1 MICMNWKRDW
11 SSVFFYRLLEKERHV
26 GNERESKTVNTFT
39 ISHDSPSKISRYDS
53 LYIVLH
59 QWWLWWKFIRPN
71 TCEYVLSWPHWDFFR
86 HTRRY
91 VIDFSFRTVR
101 MNPGYPSQVCEIWVA
116 VSTKN
121 GSQGS
126 SAVTMTI
133 RKQTIVQLFFC
144 LGSIHASSSKH
155 FFHLR
160 QCTSRPGYP
169 SHKFAK
175 SGSLWVPRTDP
186 KTNLQLPWR

>member
-1 MICMNWKRDW
+1 MNWKRDW
-11 SSVFFYRLLEKERHV
+11 SSVFFYCLLEKERHV
-26 GNERESKTVNTFT
+26 RNERESKTVNTFT

-59 QWWLWWKFIRPN
+59 QWWLWWKLIRPN
-71 TCEYVLSWPHWDFFR
+71 TCEYVLSWPHWNFFR

-101 MNPGYPSQVCEIWVA
+101 MNPGCPSQVCEIWVD

-126 SAVTMTI
+126 SAVTITI
-133 RKQTIVQLFFC
+133 RKQTIVQLFFLVDSCEQFEMKNLLRIFECDERNFSVVKKVRIRKC
-144 LGSIHASSSKH
+144 LA
-155 FFHLR
+155 
-160 QCTSRPGYP
+160 
-169 SHKFAK
+169 
-175 SGSLWVPRTDP
+175 
-186 KTNLQLPWR
+186 

>member
-1 MICMNWKRDW
+1 MKWYVWIENETGRVQLVGKGKAR
-11 SSVFFYRLLEKERHV
+11 RERTRIENRQHV
-26 GNERESKTVNTFT
+26 
-39 ISHDSPSKISRYDS
+39 HDSPSKIGRYDS

-101 MNPGYPSQVCEIWVA
+101 MSPVYPSQVCEIWVD

-155 FFHLR
+155 FFHVTYVCR
-160 QCTSRPGYP
+160 SARRCDENSKHPMTP
-169 SHKFAK
+169 SMLMRNPSSWAIIM
-175 SGSLWVPRTDP
+175 
-186 KTNLQLPWR
+186 